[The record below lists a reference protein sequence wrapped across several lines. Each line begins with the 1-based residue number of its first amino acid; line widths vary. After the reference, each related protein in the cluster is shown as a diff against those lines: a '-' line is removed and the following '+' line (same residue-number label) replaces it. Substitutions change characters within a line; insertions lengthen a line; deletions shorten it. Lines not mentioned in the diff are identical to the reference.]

1 MPPGILAQS
10 STEIMAERKTMTKK
24 YHFQAFNGQ
33 TVELERG
40 VDRIKIEA
48 IGSDVFH
55 IYSEKAADFP
65 SYAVEKKPLP
75 VALTEK
81 TKGGRRCYYT
91 DSIGISIEED
101 GLDFVDPK
109 GKPICRTFRGEAKR
123 PERLAPDFLEL
134 LVSEGHTVMVQPE
147 PAEAEMSFWLEPK
160 DRIYGL
166 GDKTGGL
173 NKRCYEYEMWNT
185 DDPTPH
191 EDNFKALYKSIP
203 FLMVLKED
211 MAYGL
216 FFDNHHKSYFDLGKW
231 QSNCLHYE
239 AEGGALDFYFFA
251 GRDLKAVLTA
261 YTGLTGRTP
270 LPQLW
275 TLGYHQSRW
284 GYRTEQEMRELAANL
299 RRCDLPCDAIHFDID
314 YMDGYRVFTW
324 NRERYEN
331 AEKALA
337 DLKEMGIKAITI
349 VDPGVKVDAG
359 YAVYDEGLDK
369 AYFAKDKNNLTYVN
383 QVWPGDSVY
392 PDFGRAEVRLWWGD
406 LHRFL
411 VDKGVAGIWN
421 DMNEPASFN
430 GPLPDDVV
438 FYDED
443 KPSTHKAM
451 HNVYGHNMTKATFE
465 GLRRLTGERPFVIT
479 RACYAGSQK
488 YAVVWTG
495 DNHSLWSHLRLAIP
509 QLCNL
514 GMSGFPFSG
523 TDVGGFG
530 SDTTPELLIR
540 WFQLGCFSPLFR
552 NHSALATLEQEPW
565 CFGEDVLAVLRRYI
579 HLRYQLLPY
588 FYDCF
593 YRAAGD
599 GLPVMRPLVLNYPFD
614 PEVQEKNDQFMIGDA
629 LLVAPV
635 VEQGA
640 AKKLVYLP
648 EGEWFDY
655 WTKQKYSGQAYYII
669 DAPLSVCPL
678 FVKSGTILPH
688 YPVYPSVSERKDER
702 LLLEVFGTEAEYV
715 HYQDNGRDYGYE
727 KGEYNLYRFTWQD
740 GRLQTEMLHRGYRE
754 YGEIQGKG

>member
-1 MPPGILAQS
+1 
-10 STEIMAERKTMTKK
+10 MTKK
-24 YHFQAFNGQ
+24 YQFQSFNGQ
-33 TVELERG
+33 TIELYQNSDNIKS
-40 VDRIKIEA
+40 DRIQSDKIKIEA
-48 IGSDVFH
+48 IGADIFH
-55 IYSEKAADFP
+55 IYSERAADFP
-65 SYAVEKKPLP
+65 SYAVQNRPAP
-75 VALTEK
+75 VKLTERID
-81 TKGGRRCYYT
+81 GSQRCYYT
-91 DSIGISIEED
+91 DKIGVCIRED
-101 GLDFVDPK
+101 GGFDFVDGK
-109 GKPICRTFRGEAKR
+109 GQPLCQSFRGPIKK
-123 PERLAPDFLEL
+123 PERLASDFFEL
-134 LVSEGHTVMVQPE
+134 LVSEGHTAMVQPE
-147 PAEAEMSFWLEPK
+147 PAEVEIAFRLLPD

-203 FLMVLKED
+203 FLMVLKKEA
-211 MAYGL
+211 AYGL
-216 FFDNHHKSYFDLGKW
+216 FFDNYHKSYFDLGKW
-231 QSNCLHYE
+231 QSDCLRYE
-239 AEGGALDFYFFA
+239 AEGGALDFYFLA
-251 GRDLKAVLTA
+251 GPDLKAVLTA

-284 GYRTEQEMRELAANL
+284 GYRTEADMRSLAKNL
-299 RRCDLPCDAIHFDID
+299 RRYDLPCDAIHFDID

-324 NRERYEN
+324 NKERYDSP
-331 AEKALA
+331 EKTLA
-337 DLKEMGIKAITI
+337 DLKAIGIKAVTI
-349 VDPGVKVDAG
+349 VDPGVKVEAG
-359 YAVYDEGLDK
+359 YAVYDEGLAK
-369 AYFAKDKNNLTYVN
+369 AYFVKDKNNLTYVN
-383 QVWPGDSVY
+383 RVWPGDAVY
-392 PDFGRAEVRLWWGD
+392 PDFGRDEVRRWWGG

-411 VDKGVAGIWN
+411 LDKGVAGIWN

-430 GPLPDDVV
+430 GSLPDDVV

-451 HNVYGHNMTKATFE
+451 HNVYGHNMAKATFE
-465 GLRRLTGERPFVIT
+465 GLRRLTGERPFIIT

-514 GMSGFPFSG
+514 GLSGFAFGG

-540 WFQLGCFSPLFR
+540 WFQVGCFSPLFR

-565 CFGEDVLAVLRRYI
+565 RFGDQVLAILRRYI

-593 YRAAGD
+593 YRTAGD

-614 PEVQEKNDQFMIGDA
+614 PEVQQINDQFMIGDH
-629 LLVAPV
+629 LLAAPV

-640 AKKLVYLP
+640 TKKLVYLP
-648 EGEWFDY
+648 AGEWFDY
-655 WTKQKYSGQAYYII
+655 WTKEKYSGQAYYII
-669 DAPLSVCPL
+669 DAPLEVCPL
-678 FVKSGTILPH
+678 FVKSGTILPL
-688 YPVYPSVSERKDER
+688 YPVYPLVSERKDER
-702 LLLEVFGTEAEYV
+702 LILRVYGEEAEYV

-727 KGEYNLYRFTWQD
+727 QGEYNLYYFSWRD
-740 GRLQTEMLHRGYRE
+740 GRLQTQMRHQGYRQ
-754 YGEIQGKG
+754 YGEIEVES